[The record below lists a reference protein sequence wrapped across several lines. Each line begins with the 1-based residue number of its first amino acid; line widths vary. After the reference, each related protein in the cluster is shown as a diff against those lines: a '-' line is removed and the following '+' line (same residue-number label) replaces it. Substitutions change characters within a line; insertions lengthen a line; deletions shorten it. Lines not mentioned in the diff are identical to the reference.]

1 MTANRLH
8 EPLDFF
14 LLQLSTFHNWC
25 CQDML
30 EHGKALSDTV
40 NVSNDTITW
49 KCTTLQ
55 AEFETKGKPLLSSSN
70 LQSWYKNSNKTKF
83 QKVSRQQDIRRRGT
97 TPWQRTKG
105 AMAPVTYEGASTCIV
120 LKVDLSEVEKIGKH
134 KVFGQIVMSRWLCQ
148 RVLWSVPDLQW
159 SVCIKSR
166 SRNQQK

>member
-1 MTANRLH
+1 MTAKRLH

-14 LLQLSTFHNWC
+14 FLQLSTFHNWC

-70 LQSWYKNSNKTKF
+70 LLDTKTQTRPNSKKLADSRIYAGEEQHHDKG
-83 QKVSRQQDIRRRGT
+83 QK
-97 TPWQRTKG
+97 
-105 AMAPVTYEGASTCIV
+105 E
-120 LKVDLSEVEKIGKH
+120 
-134 KVFGQIVMSRWLCQ
+134 
-148 RVLWSVPDLQW
+148 QW
-159 SVCIKSR
+159 HL
-166 SRNQQK
+166 

>member
-1 MTANRLH
+1 MTAKRLH
-8 EPLDFF
+8 KPLDFF
-14 LLQLSTFHNWC
+14 FLQLSTFHNWC

-30 EHGKALSDTV
+30 ENGKALSDTV

-49 KCTTLQ
+49 KWNKRQ
-55 AEFETKGKPLLSSSN
+55 AFIELIKSPKLIQKLK
-70 LQSWYKNSNKTKF
+70 QTKF
-83 QKVSRQQDIRRRGT
+83 QKVSRHQDIRRRGT

-105 AMAPVTYEGASTCIV
+105 AMAPVTYEGASTCIA